1 MHLYSVEF
9 QWFSTRDIL
18 APPLRKAASYS
29 FIIRVVELEEQS
41 PVGLKTRNRVIPL
54 GRFQPAR
61 SPSNLAGAVSG
72 LSVIRPKTQKSGKS
86 RDRTPFSK
94 RIGDYALIEKGV
106 ANQLEQSVVRI
117 AGLSSKWLGGSIYA
131 SRVIGTDKGSHRG

>member
-9 QWFSTRDIL
+9 HLFSTRDTL
-18 APPLRKAASYS
+18 AAVAESC
-29 FIIRVVELEEQS
+29 FIFIHNSGGRTRGAIS
-41 PVGLKTRNRVIPL
+41 GWAKKRNRAIPL

-94 RIGDYALIEKGV
+94 RIGDYALIEK
-106 ANQLEQSVVRI
+106 A
-117 AGLSSKWLGGSIYA
+117 
-131 SRVIGTDKGSHRG
+131 